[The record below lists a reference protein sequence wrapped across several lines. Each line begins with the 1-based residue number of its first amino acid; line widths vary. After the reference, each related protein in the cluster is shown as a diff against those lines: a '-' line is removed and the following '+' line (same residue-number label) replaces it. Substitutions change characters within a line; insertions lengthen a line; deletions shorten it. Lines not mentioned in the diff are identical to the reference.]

1 MWHDESNY
9 PADWLRIAERYSRQV
24 DSMLTVQP
32 FIQRLRKET
41 T

>member
-1 MWHDESNY
+1 MRRDESHY
-9 PADWLRIAERYSRQV
+9 PADWLRIAERYSRRA

-32 FIQRLRKET
+32 LIQRLRKET